1 MYPFGGLPEN
11 LVAFCAY
18 LRREHGFL
26 AGPGEA
32 RDAARALELL
42 DVADERAVRDA
53 LRPILSRRWQDA
65 AIFDRAFDAFF
76 FPGPEG
82 VQQHGLPPAAQRIPS
97 SDEERPSPERPG
109 PAGEGH
115 EDDRA
120 GEGGM
125 PIPAPGAGEAGPERL
140 SLARVSYSATESAGA
155 AADLA
160 PVDEAWRD
168 AARMLVRRVQL
179 GRSRRWRPSPRGRR
193 FDVRR
198 TMRAG
203 IQTAGEMLSVKWLRR
218 PRRSP
223 RFVVLVDG
231 SRSMTEHALTA
242 LGIAVALAGV
252 TMRVEA
258 FTFSTR
264 IERVTRP
271 VRRAASG
278 RRARLEG
285 LGRAWGGGTSIG
297 GSLAEFLRRFGERML
312 GPDTLVIIASD
323 GLDLGEP
330 DRLRDAVRELRRKSA
345 AVVWVNP
352 LLETPGYE
360 PTARGMAAARP
371 FVTLFA
377 SANDAPGFRALA
389 RAVRV

>member
-1 MYPFGGLPEN
+1 
-11 LVAFCAY
+11 
-18 LRREHGFL
+18 
-26 AGPGEA
+26 
-32 RDAARALELL
+32 
-42 DVADERAVRDA
+42 
-53 LRPILSRRWQDA
+53 
-65 AIFDRAFDAFF
+65 
-76 FPGPEG
+76 
-82 VQQHGLPPAAQRIPS
+82 
-97 SDEERPSPERPG
+97 
-109 PAGEGH
+109 
-115 EDDRA
+115 
-120 GEGGM
+120 
-125 PIPAPGAGEAGPERL
+125 
-140 SLARVSYSATESAGA
+140 
-155 AADLA
+155 
-160 PVDEAWRD
+160 
-168 AARMLVRRVQL
+168 MLVRRVQL